1 MQEVRTQMDKL
12 GTRKSLAVVLCAA
25 LAWAVAPSAGV
36 SAAVF
41 AQDSVGSVAKVVHV
55 VKGKRGVH
63 VRLLAANDEVFLN
76 ERIETGPG
84 AAAEIVLVD
93 NTRLSLG
100 PRSALVIDEVIL
112 DPSGNRAEVV
122 VSVLRG
128 VFRFVSGDSPS
139 WAYRIKTPV
148 ATMGVE
154 GTVFSLFVDHDGT
167 TMLSVNEG
175 AVNLANLAGASL
187 LVGAGLSSTVAP
199 PGEGGGLRPP
209 TRPVRIP
216 DAVAV
221 VVDHMEKMLN
231 RPAMAVAAVKG
242 GEDFLTT
249 GDSARAGLTGPEG
262 KEAAE
267 GVPERVL
274 LGALTGSS
282 YGVAAL
288 TAYLHGDDAP
298 PEIVARRAMAVV
310 HALEETAGGEDV
322 RTLVDAVRHVADA
335 VSSIFQTGR
344 IMRLTVDAG
353 YLPPGRA
360 IAWDLGPPD
369 GRVAPGF
376 EAMLPRDGQLA
387 GAELRGMSRPGGDPL
402 TSDGILGVESISVEV
417 PNGQW
422 RVIIMT
428 EDLGEGRASLTP
440 FGEQFLVNGEE
451 VLLRNA
457 PPEQWGETTYLTNE
471 TWDRD
476 AFASGATPVEN
487 VASDTAGVMVNETR
501 VSDNL
506 MTVQFVLPPASRHE
520 TYLTGI
526 ILEPVTVESSV
537 KGYPD
542 TAELLGLEGLV
553 ATTIVGVLEEYYK
566 YVQPSRGQRAKTAPA
581 FVAPVADVSAP
592 ELTEDS
598 VGFAAQVVQV
608 VKGKR
613 GLKGRRGIHVRFLAA
628 NDEVFPNE
636 RIETGPGGAAEI
648 VLVDN
653 TRLILGPRSALVI
666 DKVILDPS
674 GNRRAEVV
682 VSVLRGVFRF
692 VSGDSPSWAY
702 RIKTPVATIAVH
714 GTVFDLTVD
723 ADTGA
728 TTVTLRGGGALA
740 ITNLQGV
747 TQLITTPGSTSTVS
761 GPDATPTAL
770 TSSAEEPTGG
780 LLALR
785 GLSAALFDL
794 VITGLV
800 ETLPDGAKPSPN

>member
-221 VVDHMEKMLN
+221 VVDHMEEMLN

-714 GTVFDLTVD
+714 GTIFDLTVD
-723 ADTGA
+723 AVTGA

-770 TSSAEEPTGG
+770 TSSAEGPTGG

-785 GLSAALFDL
+785 GLTSALFGQVFEL
-794 VITGLV
+794 F
-800 ETLPDGAKPSPN
+800 ESGAKPSDN

>member
-1 MQEVRTQMDKL
+1 MQMDKP

-25 LAWAVAPSAGV
+25 LAWAVAPSADV
-36 SAAVF
+36 SAAAL
-41 AQDSVGSVAKVVHV
+41 AQDSVGSAAKVVQV

-63 VRLLAANDEVFLN
+63 VRLLMANDEVFLN

-100 PRSALVIDEVIL
+100 PRSVLVIDEVIL
-112 DPSGNRAEVV
+112 DPSGNRTEVV

-322 RTLVDAVRHVADA
+322 QTLVDAVRHVADA

-653 TRLILGPRSALVI
+653 TRLSLGPRSALVI

-714 GTVFDLTVD
+714 GTIFDLTVD
-723 ADTGA
+723 AVTGA

-747 TQLITTPGSTSTVS
+747 TQLINTPGSTSTVS

-785 GLSAALFDL
+785 GLSDALIGTVL
-794 VITGLV
+794 ELLQSGEVS
-800 ETLPDGAKPSPN
+800 PD

>member
-1 MQEVRTQMDKL
+1 MQEVRTQMDKP

-41 AQDSVGSVAKVVHV
+41 AQDSVGSAAKVVQV

-63 VRLLAANDEVFLN
+63 VRLLTANDEVFLN

-112 DPSGNRAEVV
+112 DPSGNRTEVV

-221 VVDHMEKMLN
+221 VVDHMEEMLN

-322 RTLVDAVRHVADA
+322 QTLVDAVRHVADA

-487 VASDTAGVMVNETR
+487 VASDTAGVMVSETR

-653 TRLILGPRSALVI
+653 TRLSLGPRSALVI

-702 RIKTPVATIAVH
+702 RIKTPVATIGVH
-714 GTVFDLTVD
+714 GTIFDLTVD
-723 ADTGA
+723 AVTGA

-747 TQLITTPGSTSTVS
+747 TQLINTPGSTSTVS

-785 GLSAALFDL
+785 GLSDEILDQVFEEL
-794 VITGLV
+794 E
-800 ETLPDGAKPSPN
+800 ETLPDGAKPSPS

>member
-747 TQLITTPGSTSTVS
+747 TQLITTPGLTSTVS

>member
-1 MQEVRTQMDKL
+1 M
-12 GTRKSLAVVLCAA
+12 
-25 LAWAVAPSAGV
+25 APSADV
-36 SAAVF
+36 SAAAL
-41 AQDSVGSVAKVVHV
+41 AQDSVGSAAKVVQV

-63 VRLLAANDEVFLN
+63 VRLLMANDEVFLN

-100 PRSALVIDEVIL
+100 PRSVLVIDEVIL
-112 DPSGNRAEVV
+112 DPSGNRTEVV

-322 RTLVDAVRHVADA
+322 QTLVDAVRHVADA

-653 TRLILGPRSALVI
+653 TRLSLGPRSALVI

-714 GTVFDLTVD
+714 GTIFDLTVD
-723 ADTGA
+723 AVTGA

-747 TQLITTPGSTSTVS
+747 TQLINTPGSTSTVS

-785 GLSAALFDL
+785 GLSDALIGTVL
-794 VITGLV
+794 ELLQSGEVS
-800 ETLPDGAKPSPN
+800 PD

>member
-1 MQEVRTQMDKL
+1 MDKL

-41 AQDSVGSVAKVVHV
+41 AQDSVGSAAKVVHV
-55 VKGKRGVH
+55 VKGKRGIH
-63 VRLLAANDEVFLN
+63 VRLLTANDEVFLN

-122 VSVLRG
+122 VSVLSG
-128 VFRFVSGDSPS
+128 VFRFVSGSSPS

-209 TRPVRIP
+209 TRPVPIP

-221 VVDHMEKMLN
+221 VVNHMEEMLN
-231 RPAMAVAAVKG
+231 RPAIAVAAVRD
-242 GEDFLTT
+242 GEDFPAT

-262 KEAAE
+262 KEPAE

-274 LGALTGSS
+274 LGVLTGSS
-282 YGVAAL
+282 YGMAAL

-298 PEIVARRAMAVV
+298 PEIVARRAMSVV
-310 HALEETAGGEDV
+310 RALKETAGGKDV
-322 RTLVDAVRHVADA
+322 QTLVDAVGRVAGA
-335 VSSIFQTGR
+335 VSNIFQTGR
-344 IMRLTVDAG
+344 IMRLTIDAG

-369 GRVAPGF
+369 GPVAPGF
-376 EAMLPRDGQLA
+376 EAMLPRGGQLS
-387 GAELRGMSRPGGDPL
+387 GAQLRGMSRPGGDPL

-428 EDLGEGRASLTP
+428 EDLGAGRASLTP
-440 FGEQFLVNGEE
+440 FGEQFLINGEE
-451 VLLRNA
+451 VRLRNA

-476 AFASGATPVEN
+476 AFAPGATPIEN
-487 VASDTAGVMVNETR
+487 IASDTAGVMVSETEVRDSRMTLHFARSQDSRRADYEAGVIFVNETW

-506 MTVQFVLPPASRHE
+506 MTVQFVLPEDE

-526 ILEPVTVESSV
+526 ILEPITVESSV

-542 TAELLGLEGLV
+542 TAELLEYEGLV
-553 ATTIVGVLEEYYK
+553 ATTIVGVLEEYYE
-566 YVQPSRGQRAKTAPA
+566 YVAPA
-581 FVAPVADVSAP
+581 AGEVTAEAVESEEPAPAAEAPEEEVAEEAEEAEEPTPAPVTVVLEEEPAP
-592 ELTEDS
+592 E
-598 VGFAAQVVQV
+598 
-608 VKGKR
+608 
-613 GLKGRRGIHVRFLAA
+613 
-628 NDEVFPNE
+628 
-636 RIETGPGGAAEI
+636 
-648 VLVDN
+648 
-653 TRLILGPRSALVI
+653 
-666 DKVILDPS
+666 
-674 GNRRAEVV
+674 
-682 VSVLRGVFRF
+682 
-692 VSGDSPSWAY
+692 
-702 RIKTPVATIAVH
+702 
-714 GTVFDLTVD
+714 
-723 ADTGA
+723 
-728 TTVTLRGGGALA
+728 
-740 ITNLQGV
+740 
-747 TQLITTPGSTSTVS
+747 
-761 GPDATPTAL
+761 
-770 TSSAEEPTGG
+770 AEEPTGG
-780 LLALR
+780 LLVLR
-785 GLSAALFDL
+785 GLGDEILDEVLAELE
-794 VITGLV
+794 
-800 ETLPDGAKPSPN
+800 ETIESGEVPSPS

>member
-1 MQEVRTQMDKL
+1 MQMDKL

-41 AQDSVGSVAKVVHV
+41 AQDSVGSAAKVVHV

-63 VRLLAANDEVFLN
+63 VRLLTANDEVFLN

-100 PRSALVIDEVIL
+100 PRSALVIDKVIL
-112 DPSGNRAEVV
+112 DPSGNRRAEVV

-322 RTLVDAVRHVADA
+322 QTLVDAVRHVADA

-636 RIETGPGGAAEI
+636 RIETGPGAAAEI

-653 TRLILGPRSALVI
+653 TRLSLGPRSALVI

-714 GTVFDLTVD
+714 GTIFDLTVD
-723 ADTGA
+723 AVTGA

-747 TQLITTPGSTSTVS
+747 TQLINTPGSTSTVS

-785 GLSAALFDL
+785 GLSDALIGTVL
-794 VITGLV
+794 ELLQSGEVS
-800 ETLPDGAKPSPN
+800 PD

>member
-1 MQEVRTQMDKL
+1 MRANVSTPVLQVSRPDGEPWQGVRTQMDKL

-25 LAWAVAPSAGV
+25 LAWAVAPSADV
-36 SAAVF
+36 SAAVL
-41 AQDSVGSVAKVVHV
+41 AQDSVGSAAKVVHA
-55 VKGKRGVH
+55 VKGKRGIH
-63 VRLLAANDEVFLN
+63 VRLLTANDEVFLN

-112 DPSGNRAEVV
+112 DPSGTRAEVV
-122 VSVLRG
+122 VSVLSG

-199 PGEGGGLRPP
+199 PAEGGEPWPP

-216 DAVAV
+216 DAAAV
-221 VVDHMEKMLN
+221 VVNHMEEILN
-231 RPAMAVAAVKG
+231 RPAITLAAVDG
-242 GEDFLTT
+242 GGDFPTT
-249 GDSARAGLTGPEG
+249 GDAARLGLTGPEG
-262 KEAAE
+262 KETAE

-274 LGALTGSS
+274 LGVLTGSS
-282 YGVAAL
+282 YGMAAL

-310 HALEETAGGEDV
+310 RALKETAGDEDV
-322 RTLVDAVRHVADA
+322 QTLVDAVGRVADG
-335 VSSIFQTGR
+335 VSNIFQTGR

-353 YLPPGRA
+353 YLPPDGA

-369 GRVAPGF
+369 GPVAPGF

-387 GAELRGMSRPGGDPL
+387 GAELRGLSRPGGDPL
-402 TSDGILGVESISVEV
+402 TSDGILGVESISVDI

-428 EDLGEGRASLTP
+428 EDLGAGRASLTP
-440 FGEQFLVNGEE
+440 FGEQFFINGEE
-451 VLLRNA
+451 VRLRDA
-457 PPEQWGETTYLTNE
+457 PPDQWGETTYLTNE

-476 AFASGATPVEN
+476 AFAPGATPIEN
-487 VASDTAGVMVNETR
+487 VASDTAGVMVSETEVRDSRMTLQFAHSQDSRRADYEAGVIFVNETW

-506 MTVQFVLPPASRHE
+506 MTVQFVLPEDE

-542 TAELLGLEGLV
+542 TAELLELEGLV
-553 ATTIVGVLEEYYK
+553 AAATAGVLE
-566 YVQPSRGQRAKTAPA
+566 GIAPA
-581 FVAPVADVSAP
+581 AGEP
-592 ELTEDS
+592 TEDTL
-598 VGFAAQVVQV
+598 Q
-608 VKGKR
+608 
-613 GLKGRRGIHVRFLAA
+613 
-628 NDEVFPNE
+628 
-636 RIETGPGGAAEI
+636 TGEAP
-648 VLVDN
+648 
-653 TRLILGPRSALVI
+653 
-666 DKVILDPS
+666 
-674 GNRRAEVV
+674 
-682 VSVLRGVFRF
+682 
-692 VSGDSPSWAY
+692 SPS
-702 RIKTPVATIAVH
+702 
-714 GTVFDLTVD
+714 
-723 ADTGA
+723 
-728 TTVTLRGGGALA
+728 
-740 ITNLQGV
+740 
-747 TQLITTPGSTSTVS
+747 
-761 GPDATPTAL
+761 
-770 TSSAEEPTGG
+770 
-780 LLALR
+780 
-785 GLSAALFDL
+785 
-794 VITGLV
+794 
-800 ETLPDGAKPSPN
+800 